1 MTTILC
7 LVLSVAP
14 VSVAPAAADS
24 PLVIVPQVRA
34 VRAVQP
40 LVIDG
45 RLDDPIWRTA
55 DRVTGFLQRDPLEGT
70 TPSES
75 TVVFVAYDDAAI
87 YIGARL
93 YDAHADSIV
102 GRLGRRDDDANSDR
116 FNVYL
121 DPYHDRRSG
130 VYFGVDAAGT
140 LYDGVLLNDDWDDNS
155 WDGVWDGHV
164 QVDSL
169 GWTAELRIPYS
180 QLRFHAAPQYVWG
193 INFSR
198 DIARRHERDYLVYTP
213 KNGSGFVS
221 RFPEL
226 VGITDVTPPPRME
239 ILPYTRARAE
249 FSPHAVGDPF
259 HDGSALSPDAGVDA
273 KFGIGSNLTL
283 NATVNPDFGQ
293 VEVDPAVVNLSDVE
307 TFFQEKRPF
316 FIEGSSIFNFGR
328 GGSNNYWG
336 FNWGDPDFFYTRR
349 IGRAPQGSLPSAA
362 FADVPSGS
370 HILGALK
377 LTGKAGSSWNVG
389 ALSAL
394 TSREFARLADT
405 TGARFRAEV
414 EPLASY
420 TVVRAQKEFPDGR
433 QGLGFMT
440 TFSARRFADQ
450 SLRDSISTGATALGM
465 DGWTFLDHSK
475 TWVVTGWLGATQV
488 RGSTSRITSLQ
499 QNAQRYMQRPD
510 ARNFHLDSSATSL
523 TGWAGRVYLNKQK
536 GNWSSNS
543 AIGVISPGF
552 DVNDLGFLWR
562 SGIINTHV
570 QAGYSWTKPG
580 KVFRSA
586 NTGGALFRSWDW
598 DGDVTWTGVFQY
610 GNLQLLNYYELGWSL
625 AYNPQTMND
634 RRTRGGPLSLN
645 RPGYQIDVYGNTDG
659 RKAVVVS
666 LSAGTYQSVQDYS
679 SYLSASLSLRPA
691 SNVSL
696 SVGPQ
701 YSWERTPVQY
711 VSQYAD
717 STAPLTFGNRY
728 VFTGLAVNEL
738 SASIRLNWTFTPKL
752 SLQFYGQPLISAGAY
767 SDYKALARPKT
778 FAFDRWNDGTSSFD
792 STTFTPPTPD
802 FNFKSLRGN
811 AVLRWEYL
819 PGSTLYLVWT
829 QSREDVENTGAFRF
843 GPSISR
849 LTRSRPDNIFM
860 VKFTYWWT
868 P

>member
-24 PLVIVPQVRA
+24 PLVMIPQVRA
-34 VRAVQP
+34 IRAVQP

-55 DRVTGFLQRDPLEGT
+55 DRVTGFMQRDPLEGT

-87 YIGARL
+87 YIAARL
-93 YDAHADSIV
+93 YDSHPDSIV

-155 WDGVWDGHV
+155 WDGVWDGRV

-193 INFSR
+193 VNFSR
-198 DIARRHERDYLVYTP
+198 DIARRHERDYIVYTP

-226 VGITDVTPPPRME
+226 VGITDVTPPARME

-249 FSPHAVGDPF
+249 FSPHTAGDPF

-336 FNWGDPDFFYTRR
+336 FNWNDPEFFYTRR
-349 IGRAPQGSLPSAA
+349 IGRAPQGSVPDADYL
-362 FADVPSGS
+362 DVPSGS

-394 TSREFARLADT
+394 TSREYAQLDT
-405 TGARFRAEV
+405 GGARFRSEV

-420 TVVRAQKEFPDGR
+420 TVARVQKEFPDGR
-433 QGLGFMT
+433 QGLGLMT
-440 TFSARRFADQ
+440 TFSARRFDDPR
-450 SLRDSISTGATALGM
+450 LRDEIASGSTALGV
-465 DGWTFLDHSK
+465 DGWTFLDRGK
-475 TWVVTGWLGATQV
+475 TWVVTGWMGATDV
-488 RGSTSRITSLQ
+488 RGTTTRITALQ
-499 QNAQRYMQRPD
+499 ENAQRYMQRPD
-510 ARNFHLDSSATSL
+510 ARTFHLDSAATSL
-523 TGWAGRVYLNKQK
+523 AGWAGRVYLNKQK
-536 GNWSSNS
+536 GDWASNS

-562 SGIINTHV
+562 SGVVNAHV
-570 QAGYSWTKPG
+570 QAGHSWTKPG
-580 KVFRSA
+580 RVFRSA

-610 GNLQLLNYYELGWSL
+610 GNLQLLNYYEMGWSL

-645 RPGYQIDVYGNTDG
+645 KPGYQVDVYANSDG

-666 LSAGTYQSVQDYS
+666 VSAGTYQSVQDYS
-679 SYLSASLSLRPA
+679 AYASATLSLRPA

-696 SVGPQ
+696 RVGPQ

-711 VSQYAD
+711 VTQYAD
-717 STAPLTFGNRY
+717 STATQTFGNRY
-728 VFTGLAVNEL
+728 VFAGLVANEL

-752 SLQFYGQPLISAGAY
+752 SLQFYGQPLISSGAY
-767 SDYKALARPKT
+767 ADFKALARPKT
-778 FAFDRWNDGTSSFD
+778 FDFNHWNDGTSSFD
-792 STTFTPPTPD
+792 STTFTAPAPD

-819 PGSTLYLVWT
+819 PGSTLFLVWT

>member
-1 MTTILC
+1 M
-7 LVLSVAP
+7 
-14 VSVAPAAADS
+14 
-24 PLVIVPQVRA
+24 RA
-34 VRAVQP
+34 GQP
-40 LVIDG
+40 LVVDG
-45 RLDDPIWRTA
+45 RLDDPVWRTA
-55 DRVTGFLQRDPLEGT
+55 ERVTGFLQRDPLEGT
-70 TPSES
+70 AASES
-75 TVVFVAYDDAAI
+75 TVVYVAYDDAAI
-87 YIGARL
+87 YIGARM
-93 YDAHADSIV
+93 YDAHPDSIV
-102 GRLGRRDDDANSDR
+102 GRLGRRDDYANSDR
-116 FNVYL
+116 FNVFL

-140 LYDGVLLNDDWDDNS
+140 LYDGVLLNDDWDDDS

-164 QVDSL
+164 QIDSL
-169 GWTAELRIPYS
+169 GWTAELRVPYS

-193 INFSR
+193 VNFSR

-226 VGITDVTPPPRME
+226 VGITAVTPPPRLE
-239 ILPYTRARAE
+239 VLPYTRARAE
-249 FSPHAVGDPF
+249 FSPHAAGDPF
-259 HDGSALSPDAGVDA
+259 HDGSAMSPDAGVDA
-273 KFGIGSNLTL
+273 KLGIGSNLTL

-349 IGRAPQGSLPSAA
+349 IGRAPQGSLPPAD

-377 LTGKAGSSWNVG
+377 LTGKMGSSWNIG

-394 TSREFARLADT
+394 TSREFAQVDSGT
-405 TGARFRAEV
+405 ARFRAEV

-420 TVVRAQKEFPDGR
+420 TVARVQKEFPDGR
-433 QGLGFMT
+433 QGLGLMT
-440 TFSARRFADQ
+440 TLSARRFDDPR
-450 SLRDSISTGATALGM
+450 LRDEISSGATAVGM
-465 DGWTFLDHSK
+465 DGWTFLDRNK
-475 TWVVTGWLGATQV
+475 TWVVTGWFGASDV
-488 RGSTSRITSLQ
+488 RGTAARITALQ
-499 QNAQRYMQRPD
+499 GNSQRYMQRPD
-510 ARNFHLDSSATSL
+510 ARSFHVDSAATSL
-523 TGWAGRVYLNKQK
+523 AGWGARVYLNKQK

-543 AIGVISPGF
+543 AIGAISPGF

-562 SGIINTHV
+562 AGLVNAHV

-580 KVFRSA
+580 KVLRSA

-610 GNLQLLNYYELGWSL
+610 GNLQLLNYYEFGWNL
-625 AYNPQTMND
+625 AYNPETMND
-634 RRTRGGPLSLN
+634 RRTRGGPLSIN
-645 RPGYQIDVYGNTDG
+645 RPGYQADVYANSDG
-659 RKAVVVS
+659 RKSVVVS
-666 LSAGTYQSVQDYS
+666 LSTGTYQSEQDHSAYVG
-679 SYLSASLSLRPA
+679 ASLQLRPA

-696 SVGPQ
+696 SIGPQ

-711 VSQYAD
+711 VTQYAD
-717 STAPLTFGNRY
+717 PTATQTFGNRY
-728 VFTGLAVNEL
+728 VFAGLVANEL
-738 SASIRLNWTFTPKL
+738 SASLRLNWTFTPKL

-767 SDYKALARPKT
+767 SDYKALARPKS
-778 FAFDRWNDGTSSFD
+778 FAFDHWNDGTSTFD
-792 STTFTPPTPD
+792 STTFTPPGDD

-819 PGSTLYLVWT
+819 PGSTFYLVWT
-829 QSREDVENTGAFRF
+829 QSRVDVENTGAFRF
-843 GPSISR
+843 GPSLSR

>member
-7 LVLSVAP
+7 LMLSVAP
-14 VSVAPAAADS
+14 VSLAPAAADS

-34 VRAVQP
+34 VRAARP

-45 RLDDPIWRTA
+45 LLDDPIWRTA
-55 DRVTGFLQRDPLEGT
+55 ERVTGFLQRDPLEGT
-70 TPSES
+70 APSES
-75 TVVFVAYDDAAI
+75 TVVFVAYDDAAV

-93 YDAHADSIV
+93 YDAHPDSIV
-102 GRLGRRDDDANSDR
+102 GRLGRRDDYANSDR
-116 FNVYL
+116 FNVFL

-140 LYDGVLLNDDWDDNS
+140 LYDGVLLNDDWDDDS

-226 VGITDVTPPPRME
+226 VGIADVTPPPRME

-273 KFGIGSNLTL
+273 KFGIGSSLTL

-316 FIEGSSIFNFGR
+316 FIEGSSIFTFGR

-336 FNWGDPDFFYTRR
+336 FNWGDPELFYTRR
-349 IGRAPQGSLPSAA
+349 IGRAPQGSLPSAD
-362 FADVPSGS
+362 FVDVPSGS

-389 ALSAL
+389 VLSAL
-394 TSREFARLADT
+394 TSREFAQLDT
-405 TGARFRAEV
+405 AGARFRAEV

-420 TVVRAQKEFPDGR
+420 TVARVQKEFPDGR
-433 QGLGFMT
+433 QGLGLMT
-440 TFSARRFADQ
+440 TLSARHFDDPR
-450 SLRDSISTGATALGM
+450 LRDEISSGAAAVGA
-465 DGWTFLDHSK
+465 DGWTFLDRSK
-475 TWVVTGWLGATQV
+475 TWVVTGWFGASDV
-488 RGSTSRITSLQ
+488 RGTAARITALQ
-499 QNAQRYMQRPD
+499 ENAQRYMQRPD
-510 ARNFHLDSSATSL
+510 ARNFHLDSAATSL
-523 TGWAGRVYLNKQK
+523 AGWAGRVYLNKQK

-562 SGIINTHV
+562 AGVINTHV

-580 KVFRSA
+580 RVFRSA
-586 NTGGALFRSWDW
+586 STGGALFRSWDW

-610 GNLQLLNYYELGWSL
+610 GNLQLLNYYEMGWNL
-625 AYNPQTMND
+625 AYNPETVND

-645 RPGYQIDVYGNTDG
+645 QPGYQVDVYGNTDG
-659 RKAVVVS
+659 RKAVVLS
-666 LSAGTYQSVQDYS
+666 LSGGTYQSVQDHS
-679 SYLSASLSLRPA
+679 SYVSASLSLRPA

-711 VSQYAD
+711 VTQYAD
-717 STAPLTFGNRY
+717 STATLTFGNRY
-728 VFTGLAVNEL
+728 VFAGLRANEL
-738 SASIRLNWTFTPKL
+738 SAAIRLNWTFTPKL

-767 SDYKALARPKT
+767 SDFKALARPKR
-778 FAFDRWNDGTSSFD
+778 FAFDGWNDGTSSFD

-829 QSREDVENTGAFRF
+829 QSREDVENTGAFRL

-849 LTRSRPDNIFM
+849 LTRSQPDNIFM